1 MRETGT
7 GKRILTVVSVLAIV
21 CGTLVWKTRG
31 AGGADAA
38 SPIPI
43 EERTTSG
50 HNAVTEIA
58 SSPTRS
64 ALALSGLTVDRD
76 GTRIHGV
83 QVRVSLA
90 GETHG
95 VTSDGDGQF
104 VVSFGS
110 GRSSEIEVHCED
122 PSGAHEPCTAILQA
136 HDWGA
141 MHTFTLERREA
152 VLLKVMDR
160 ASGEPVLR
168 YGIRWSTDVLKLALG
183 GPEGATQGKPVVE
196 NAGLHEGG
204 MIRLPVSMV
213 GARARI
219 IPEDTTYAVSE
230 VVLVEKSALAAALV
244 VPLDRK
250 ATVVVD
256 VEGPAQLRGGEVLVR
271 LLKTFGTP
279 GPIEQIVP
287 VEASTSLFVAAAR
300 LGGFFEEWEVATTTV
315 GASTKLHGPLGGA
328 GFCVVAKCGTSA
340 NAERVAL
347 APLVDP
353 TRVRILFGSG
363 ARILGSL
370 TPKEAV
376 TDPHTFDCVEFGPPA
391 WRRAGIVVAKVDP
404 SDGSLTWL
412 PKPDFFVSVVSLTP
426 HAAPL
431 YQQDARALGACPR
444 AIARVGAAPFRPAS
458 SGRSLATQ
466 PGHLRWRWPL
476 YYPVYWRR
484 ERS

>member
-1 MRETGT
+1 MVKKVFASAAEVMGELKGKGTVRDGITVMVGGFGLCGIPEHLITALRESGVKGLTCVSNNAGVDDFGLGLLLQTRQIAKMISSYVGENGT
-7 GKRILTVVSVLAIV
+7 FEKQFLDGSLEVEFNPQ
-21 CGTLVWKTRG
+21 GTLAERIR
-31 AGGADAA
+31 AGGAGIPAFYTATGVGTPVAA
-38 SPIPI
+38 GKEIREFYRPGDDTRNHN
-43 EERTTSG
+43 RTPSATSG
-50 HNAVTEIA
+50 TYPEVAG
-58 SSPTRS
+58 R
-64 ALALSGLTVDRD
+64 LTPRAADAPR
-76 GTRIHGV
+76 
-83 QVRVSLA
+83 
-90 GETHG
+90 
-95 VTSDGDGQF
+95 
-104 VVSFGS
+104 
-110 GRSSEIEVHCED
+110 
-122 PSGAHEPCTAILQA
+122 
-136 HDWGA
+136 
-141 MHTFTLERREA
+141 RREY
-152 VLLKVMDR
+152 VLETGLYADLTLVK
-160 ASGEPVLR
+160 AH
-168 YGIRWSTDVLKLALG
+168 LG
-183 GPEGATQGKPVVE
+183 DEFGNLVYRKTARNFNPMMAT
-196 NAGLHEGG
+196 
-204 MIRLPVSMV
+204 
-213 GARARI
+213 
-219 IPEDTTYAVSE
+219 
-230 VVLVEKSALAAALV
+230 AAAFV
-244 VPLDRK
+244 I
-250 ATVVVD
+250 A
-256 VEGPAQLRGGEVLVR
+256 EV
-271 LLKTFGTP
+271 
-279 GPIEQIVP
+279 EQIVP